1 MVKINDN
8 AKRYLFSLVF
18 GVSLGLTFLTILR
31 KIGIKEDSLVN
42 FLWIMIPIWVV
53 NFKDK
58 IWQILLLMILN

>member
-58 IWQILLLMILN
+58 IFK